1 MNSHMSWRQPG
12 HQVRTVALWSFPE
25 DVLVETGAPD
35 GSVLLLTRW
44 GEIRVTDP
52 DPTTVESLRRMSFGP
67 VSLENVLRGVADD
80 GVEDLRRRL
89 SALLDGLQ
97 HVVVRS
103 VGLDDGLGPWLSA
116 VPLTP
121 RAVFRVTPQPADR
134 QVWLSPAVQARR
146 DSGSLVLEIPGGAY
160 RVVLHRPNGG
170 PLVEALAAPSTVA
183 ALTTAAGLPA
193 ALVGEAVAHLLA
205 TGVAVTVTPTER
217 AVATGVD
224 ARSAGRTHE

>member
-12 HQVRTVALWSFPE
+12 RQVRTVALWSFPE

-89 SALLDGLQ
+89 AALLDRLQ

-121 RAVFRVTPQPADR
+121 SASFRVAPPPADR
-134 QVWLSPAVQARR
+134 PVWLSPAVQTRR
-146 DSGSLVLEIPGGAY
+146 ESGALVLEVPGGAY
-160 RVVLHRPNGG
+160 RVVLHRPDGG
-170 PLVEALAAPSTVA
+170 PLVEALAVPRTVA
-183 ALTTAAGLPA
+183 ELTVAVGLPT

-205 TGVAVTVTPTER
+205 TGVAVAGAPTEP
-217 AVATGVD
+217 AAATSGD
-224 ARSAGRTHE
+224 GQSAGRAHE

>member
-12 HQVRTVALWSFPE
+12 RQVRTVALWSFPE
-25 DVLVETGAPD
+25 DVLVETGARD

-44 GEIRVTDP
+44 GEIRVADP

-89 SALLDGLQ
+89 SELLDDLQ
-97 HVVVRS
+97 HVVIRS
-103 VGLDDGLGPWLSA
+103 VGLDDGLGPWLSV

-121 RAVFRVTPQPADR
+121 RAACRVTPPPADR
-134 QVWLSPAVQARR
+134 PVWLSPAVQTRHE
-146 DSGSLVLEIPGGAY
+146 SGGLTLEIPGGPY
-160 RVVLHRPNGG
+160 RVVLHRPDGG
-170 PLVEALAAPSTVA
+170 PLVEALAAPSTLA

-193 ALVGEAVAHLLA
+193 ALVDEAVAHLLA
-205 TGVAVTVTPTER
+205 TGVAVTGTPAER
-217 AVATGVD
+217 AAATSLD
-224 ARSAGRTHE
+224 AQSAGRAHE

>member
-1 MNSHMSWRQPG
+1 MNSHISWRQPG
-12 HQVRTVALWSFPE
+12 RQVRTVALWSFPE

-44 GEIRVTDP
+44 GEIRVDDP

-67 VSLENVLRGVADD
+67 VSLENVLQGVADD
-80 GVEDLRRRL
+80 GVEDRRRRL
-89 SALLDGLQ
+89 SALLDRLQ

-121 RAVFRVTPQPADR
+121 NARFCLAPPPVDR
-134 QVWLSPAVQARR
+134 PVRLSPAVQTRR
-146 DSGSLVLEIPGGAY
+146 ESGALVLELPGGAY
-160 RVVLHRPNGG
+160 RVVLHRPDGG
-170 PLVEALAAPSTVA
+170 PLVEALAVPRTLAG
-183 ALTTAAGLPA
+183 LTAAVGLPA

-205 TGVAVTVTPTER
+205 TGVAVAGAHTER
-217 AVATGVD
+217 AAATSGD
-224 ARSAGRTHE
+224 GQSAGRAYE

>member
-1 MNSHMSWRQPG
+1 MSSHMSWRQPG
-12 HQVRTVALWSFPE
+12 RQVRTVALWSFPE

-80 GVEDLRRRL
+80 SVEDLRRRL
-89 SALLDGLQ
+89 SALLDRLQ

-103 VGLDDGLGPWLSA
+103 VGLADGLGPWLSA
-116 VPLTP
+116 LPLTP
-121 RAVFRVTPQPADR
+121 RAVFRLAPPADGL
-134 QVWLSPAVQARR
+134 VWLSPAVQTRR
-146 DSGSLVLEIPGGAY
+146 ESGGLVLEVPGGAF
-160 RVVLHRPNGG
+160 RVVLHRPDGG
-170 PLVEALAAPSTVA
+170 RLVDALAVPRTVA
-183 ALTTAAGLPA
+183 ALVVAVALPA

-205 TGVAVTVTPTER
+205 AGVAVTGTHAER
-217 AVATGVD
+217 AAATSVD
-224 ARSAGRTHE
+224 TQSARRAPE